1 MGAPQKAH
9 GEAWKDPPYCRDES
23 DMDDSD
29 DDTSDGD
36 GKLVLAK
43 WTSLIRHIINVHR
56 HPDPLHPAC
65 EHGNVPDRLWLEE
78 GTETFRKLE
87 AILMAPNLLRDIPF
101 LSPKEQT
108 FGLESFHAVLIHFA
122 PKSSKFQYDGMLART
137 YIAALHYNQN
147 AGRDV
152 LLDEDGSPKF
162 YQRCSK
168 AQKRWTLAPVKESVT
183 Y

>member
-1 MGAPQKAH
+1 
-9 GEAWKDPPYCRDES
+9 
-23 DMDDSD
+23 
-29 DDTSDGD
+29 
-36 GKLVLAK
+36 
-43 WTSLIRHIINVHR
+43 
-56 HPDPLHPAC
+56 
-65 EHGNVPDRLWLEE
+65 
-78 GTETFRKLE
+78 
-87 AILMAPNLLRDIPF
+87 MAPNLLRDIPF

-183 Y
+183 YDYVRKLCDAVLECVNRWPTYAIAGKATYRVSHDTLSSKCGPKPSMGEAVARHRSRFST